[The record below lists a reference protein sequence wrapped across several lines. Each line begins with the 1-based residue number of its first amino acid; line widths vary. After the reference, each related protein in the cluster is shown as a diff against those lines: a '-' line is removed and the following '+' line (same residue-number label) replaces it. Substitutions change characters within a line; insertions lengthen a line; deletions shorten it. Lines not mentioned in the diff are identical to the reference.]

1 MAAMA
6 AAATSDRV
14 PLDLLVQQ
22 MVAQVQSFPLIAIPF
37 FMLTGSLMMGG
48 RLGAALV
55 GVLSTLIGRF
65 HGGPAQVGVLSS
77 TLFGGVSGSAVA
89 DASAIG
95 SLLIPWHKRLGYP
108 PAFSA
113 ATLAAAATIDILI
126 PPSIPMILFALTA
139 NASIAALFVAGIL
152 PGLLMCGGFMFMC
165 WWVGRRRNFPRDL
178 TPIDWSVFRTHLMYA
193 SPALLL
199 PVLIVVFLRF
209 GIATPTEVAVLSTLY
224 AAAVSVVVYR
234 DLSFKRLNDAV
245 VSAGLATGVVL
256 LVIMASAA
264 IGWLLTY
271 DQMPSGVANWVTRNV
286 SQDWIVILIMNL
298 LMLFLGMFID
308 LPAAI
313 LLLTPVFLPLAQS
326 IGMDP
331 VQLGIMMVVNLAV
344 GLYTPPVGTTLFIT
358 SALAKVKVGQTVR
371 ELGPFYFVAF
381 LVLALVSYVPASI
394 LRPLAGRCRHR
405 LPRDVLA
412 HRPGPSGCAGGL
424 PGPHALCRAHR
435 CQGDQHQRRRPR
447 QRGALL
453 PAHRAA
459 GEAGRGAGPGDRPG
473 EPRRRLG
480 QSAQRRCR
488 RPGPAGAHRPRA
500 RGPELR
506 RRQHHLPPPGRA
518 TAADAL
524 AAMALCLHTHIKD
537 VKRTAEGYFFTALG
551 EGEIGCAEILHGLRN
566 SPVSL
571 SIEIPMRLHR
581 GSNAQPSRSA
591 FRVPLADIEA
601 RLKAA
606 LDFVHHHLNPAEVAA

>member
-1 MAAMA
+1 MSLMILLVFLGMAVLAMPIAHALLMAAMA
-6 AAATSDRV
+6 AVVSSERI
-14 PLDLLVQQ
+14 PLDLVVQQ

-55 GVLSTLIGRF
+55 GVLSALIGRF

-126 PPSIPMILFALTA
+126 PPSIPMILFALSA

-152 PGLLMCGGFMFMC
+152 PGILMCGGFMVVC
-165 WWVGRRRNFPRDL
+165 WWVGRRRNFPRD
-178 TPIDWSVFRTHLMYA
+178 TSPIDWPAFRQHLLYA

-224 AAAVSVVVYR
+224 AGAVSAVFYR
-234 DLSFKRLNDAV
+234 DLSWTRLHAAV
-245 VSAGLATGVVL
+245 IHAGLATGVVL

-264 IGWLLTY
+264 IGWLLTF
-271 DQMPSGVANWVTRNV
+271 DQMPTGVANWVTANV
-286 SQDWIVILIMNL
+286 QQDWVVILIMNL
-298 LMLFLGMFID
+298 LMLFIGMFID
-308 LPAAI
+308 LPAAV

-326 IGMDP
+326 VGMDP

-371 ELGPFYFVAF
+371 ELGPFYLVAF
-381 LVLALVSYVPASI
+381 SVLALVSYVPASI
-394 LRPLAGRCRHR
+394 LR
-405 LPRDVLA
+405 
-412 HRPGPSGCAGGL
+412 
-424 PGPHALCRAHR
+424 
-435 CQGDQHQRRRPR
+435 
-447 QRGALL
+447 
-453 PAHRAA
+453 
-459 GEAGRGAGPGDRPG
+459 
-473 EPRRRLG
+473 
-480 QSAQRRCR
+480 
-488 RPGPAGAHRPRA
+488 
-500 RGPELR
+500 
-506 RRQHHLPPPGRA
+506 
-518 TAADAL
+518 
-524 AAMALCLHTHIKD
+524 
-537 VKRTAEGYFFTALG
+537 
-551 EGEIGCAEILHGLRN
+551 
-566 SPVSL
+566 
-571 SIEIPMRLHR
+571 
-581 GSNAQPSRSA
+581 
-591 FRVPLADIEA
+591 
-601 RLKAA
+601 
-606 LDFVHHHLNPAEVAA
+606 